1 MLFKDTEN
9 GTVAEKEA
17 GKEEGALQFVPRKRT
32 NTDHVITPRKPLRQ
46 ISHNLPA
53 QTQSVGSPK
62 ATVDKPSRRRKST
75 RKSIRKSTVV
85 SLPEDATT
93 SPFSLEIPGLKTTR
107 DSVLPAFAINE
118 SSEIA
123 LDTMHDNESRGAE
136 NEPTLEKEAEPLSSI
151 YHTTSSAAMIPLND
165 HGDGSEELNS
175 GLRMEKLTTEDAQSI
190 EEDRTEAGQ
199 SLEGQTEVLRTVEG
213 EAIIETAHSA
223 QVTETPKKRKAASLR
238 KGTRQSTRNMRTSS
252 VKAEDQNGEDIA
264 ASQNME
270 SLSQP
275 ALCNSMDARTTLSEV
290 VQPATV
296 ETSVTTGTQDLMG
309 LTKRDA
315 SNQTVDAEVLAK
327 EHSELPQMELPT
339 QEVHSGTEY
348 DDPADTETPG
358 SPVPHAENGS
368 ADLELS
374 TDLVMETGIDAEE
387 RIQTSESN
395 APESPTSLEHVEEST
410 EETQAELA
418 TQIAEPVSSTDEAPP
433 ATPLPMQVS
442 PNTEIELSP
451 ANSEEQ
457 TIEMLEVLEPI
468 PIVPTGETSNTTDEP
483 TEDLPGSSTPDPST
497 SELVETISENAPSV
511 AYDHDETDM
520 LRDFLSRVKAN
531 KAAKADKAPPKRKRS
546 LPHSPLRLPLGDVD
560 GNTSPSPQKAKDEF
574 DVGPP
579 PISPSKGRKKKNPVV
594 DEEDVT
600 EPKSI
605 RRSGRTRLPVIKTP
619 LGAPSLIPVR
629 RLGQDADTTVTLR
642 RSEEKELAA
651 LTRVNTRKN
660 KGGALSAAEVLI
672 KKAAEK
678 EDPVHRQRLLKEAF
692 DEKHKG
698 KGKKGKSVTW
708 AEELAQFQTM
718 TGDAEKAKA
727 KEKES
732 GPEKKSAVRV
742 GVRSKMALGMAV
754 NGTPAPK
761 RKMRGRS

>member
-1 MLFKDTEN
+1 MFFKDTEN

-32 NTDHVITPRKPLRQ
+32 NTNHVITPRKPLRQ
-46 ISHNLPA
+46 ISLNLPA
-53 QTQSVGSPK
+53 QTQSVGSPRT
-62 ATVDKPSRRRKST
+62 TVDRPSRRRKST

-93 SPFSLEIPGLKTTR
+93 SPFSFDTPGLKTAT
-107 DSVLPAFAINE
+107 DSVLPTFAVNE

-123 LDTMHDNESRGAE
+123 LDTMHDNESQGAE
-136 NEPTLEKEAEPLSSI
+136 NEPILEKESEPLSSI
-151 YHTTSSAAMIPLND
+151 YHTTSSAVNIPLND
-165 HGDGSEELNS
+165 YENGSEELNS
-175 GLRMEKLTTEDAQSI
+175 
-190 EEDRTEAGQ
+190 
-199 SLEGQTEVLRTVEG
+199 
-213 EAIIETAHSA
+213 
-223 QVTETPKKRKAASLR
+223 AAT
-238 KGTRQSTRNMRTSS
+238 G
-252 VKAEDQNGEDIA
+252 
-264 ASQNME
+264 
-270 SLSQP
+270 
-275 ALCNSMDARTTLSEV
+275 
-290 VQPATV
+290 
-296 ETSVTTGTQDLMG
+296 ETSVTTDTQDLMD
-309 LTKRDA
+309 LIKRDA
-315 SNQTVDAEVLAK
+315 SNQTVDAEILAK

-339 QEVHSGTEY
+339 QEVHSGTEQ
-348 DDPADTETPG
+348 DNPADTETPG
-358 SPVPHAENGS
+358 SPVPYAETGS

-374 TDLVMETGIDAEE
+374 TDLVMESNIDAEE
-387 RIQTSESN
+387 GIQTSESN
-395 APESPTSLEHVEEST
+395 APESPTSLEQDISHVEEST
-410 EETQAELA
+410 QDPQAELA
-418 TQIAEPVSSTDEAPP
+418 TQIAEPVSSTDEASP

-442 PNTEIELSP
+442 LDAEVELSP
-451 ANSEEQ
+451 AEVEEQ
-457 TIEMLEVLEPI
+457 TIEMPEVLEPI

-483 TEDLPGSSTPDPST
+483 TEDLPGTSTPDPST
-497 SELVETISENAPSV
+497 SALVETISENAPSV

-520 LRDFLSRVKAN
+520 LRNFLSRVKAN

-560 GNTSPSPQKAKDEF
+560 GNTSPSPEKAKDDF
-574 DVGPP
+574 DVGLP
-579 PISPSKGRKKKNPVV
+579 PISPSKSRKKKEPVV
-594 DEEDVT
+594 DEEDVP

-605 RRSGRTRLPVIKTP
+605 RRSGRTRLPMIKTP
-619 LGAPSLIPVR
+619 LGAPSLIPLR

-678 EDPVHRQRLLKEAF
+678 EDPMHRQRHLKEVF

-698 KGKKGKSVTW
+698 KDKKGKSVTW
-708 AEELAQFQTM
+708 AEELAQFQTV